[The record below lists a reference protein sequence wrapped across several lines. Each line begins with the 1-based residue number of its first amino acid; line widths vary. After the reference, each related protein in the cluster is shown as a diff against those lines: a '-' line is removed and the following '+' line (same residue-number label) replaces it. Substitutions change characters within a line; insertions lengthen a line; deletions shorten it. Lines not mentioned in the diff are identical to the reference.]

1 MAEKFLAKAH
11 HAYSKAKADE
21 LDLSPGDIIRVTN
34 DEHSSWWVGHNQMT
48 NEQGWFPSNF
58 VDRVKA
64 SSSSGG
70 KPPGS
75 KPKLKATRAVRIIK
89 AYEAIDEDDLSLQV
103 GDRVEVTKEV
113 DGWFLGTLDGQSG
126 MFPVSHAE
134 EIPADDQAGRRPLPP
149 TPGTSAR
156 RGTVSSNAPGASLPQ
171 PPASSSSPQQQQ
183 QQPQSSVP
191 PALPSR
197 NPPLP
202 PRASTDVGRMS
213 FAEENAEEARKDKKS
228 GHRISRLFGT
238 KKHKNKDKEA
248 GEPTAEQLDPVS
260 ARSMASAADEPPHRN
275 DEESDED
282 MVSPALPSRPLPQP
296 NISGA
301 AGMTSP
307 PPAARALPPIP
318 GASSAAKAPLPPV
331 PAAAPP
337 VPAAAPPVPAAAPP
351 VPSSVERRPST
362 ASQQSTGPAPG
373 APLPPSVSRSATLA
387 EEASDAGAEP
397 AIAEEN
403 ENAGDE
409 DAVEKADDEA
419 AEDAPAKVRGP
430 AKLAKIVS
438 DYEATSSEELN
449 LMSGDVVTII
459 TRGTPDEPRWK
470 GEYHG
475 KKGYFPAHVVEEIEE
490 SGELDEDAEDAA
502 AKPKGFKLA
511 AYGVQQG
518 GLGSLFA
525 GSGMPALRK
534 TTPRKTNESDD
545 SAEAPAPAAAPAIP
559 KLRSVQ
565 RPPMK
570 DEQPKEE
577 QQQPNFLAHLSRVP
591 RRSAPSDESP
601 SPAPMAAVPMLPIS
615 RKSTANSN
623 LAQEPEGDK
632 KRADDAGDVVE
643 SAREPEIERSED
655 AEPKQPEDSADI
667 VDAEDD
673 SNVPDTAADTVET
686 DASVPAEQPS
696 AAGDLDREPE
706 LDDEAKP
713 LDQPADDIDAEE
725 AEGAEVSSIS
735 SGKSSALDPVK
746 SPALAQGG
754 KRVLRRGPRQ
764 KPTAEGLKRGSEESQ
779 SQQLKSA
786 LQKDKDAPVEAEP
799 EPVRATPPP
808 PPEKPKGLAR
818 HGGPYGGPQ
827 LPTGGFKA
835 AGRVGS
841 AMASRLAALQA
852 RASGNA
858 DEEGAEEPSA
868 AAPTPR
874 SGSSSWSPPQPQPS
888 VDPTPIAKKPSYTA
902 RSSAS
907 PVAPA
912 PASSVPSE
920 WQKQVDDEHAR
931 LRGDLDRLQRT
942 SEQHTD
948 QLMAKLAAGERENQ
962 AHRQTIAA
970 LDGQVQTAT
979 AQLAALKAELA
990 KVHQAVAS
998 VGQQQKQLTAED
1010 VAAIVRS
1017 EIKSALAPVGL
1028 KNQEL
1033 ADENKK
1039 LHKMVADLRAY
1050 VDELVVDE
1058 EP

>member
-58 VDRVKA
+58 VDRIK
-64 SSSSGG
+64 SSTS

-103 GDRVEVTKEV
+103 GDRVEVSKEV

-134 EIPADDQAGRRPLPP
+134 EISADDQTAARRPLPP
-149 TPGTSAR
+149 TPGSSAR
-156 RGTVSSNAPGASLPQ
+156 RGTVGSNAPGVSLPQ
-171 PPASSSSPQQQQ
+171 QPVSASPSSQQQQ
-183 QQPQSSVP
+183 QQQSSVP

-202 PRASTDVGRMS
+202 PRASTDVSRMS
-213 FAEENAEEARKDKKS
+213 FADETNEEARKDKKS

-238 KKHKNKDKEA
+238 KKHKNKEKEA
-248 GEPTAEQLDPVS
+248 GEPTAEQLDPIS
-260 ARSMASAADEPPHRN
+260 ARSAASAADEPHRN
-275 DEESDED
+275 DEVSDED

-296 NISGA
+296 NI
-301 AGMTSP
+301 GMTSP

-318 GASSAAKAPLPPV
+318 GASGAAKAPLPPI

-351 VPSSVERRPST
+351 VPSSAERRPSSS
-362 ASQQSTGPAPG
+362 SQQSVGPAPG
-373 APLPPSVSRSATLA
+373 PPLPPSVSRSATLA
-387 EEASDAGAEP
+387 EEANDAGAEP
-397 AIAEEN
+397 AIAEEDENEDKN
-403 ENAGDE
+403 ENDE
-409 DAVEKADDEA
+409 GEAEKTDDEA

-430 AKLAKIVS
+430 AKLAKIIS

-475 KKGYFPAHVVEEIEE
+475 KKGYFPADVVEEIEE
-490 SGELDEDAEDAA
+490 SGELEDDAEDGA

-525 GSGMPALRK
+525 GNGMPALRK
-534 TTPRKTNESDD
+534 TTRKPSESED
-545 SAEAPAPAAAPAIP
+545 SVEPPAPAAAPAIP

-565 RPPMK
+565 RPAVK
-570 DEQPKEE
+570 DDQPKEE
-577 QQQPNFLAHLSRVP
+577 QQPNFLAGLSRVP
-591 RRSAPSDESP
+591 RRSVPSDESP
-601 SPAPMAAVPMLPIS
+601 SPAPLAAVPMLPIS

-623 LAQEPEGDK
+623 VVQEPESDRK
-632 KRADDAGDVVE
+632 VVE
-643 SAREPEIERSED
+643 EPAREPEV
-655 AEPKQPEDSADI
+655 EPEQVEDSADVADI
-667 VDAEDD
+667 EG
-673 SNVPDTAADTVET
+673 SPGVPDAAADTA
-686 DASVPAEQPS
+686 DADAAVPAENPS
-696 AAGDLDREPE
+696 TADDQDRE
-706 LDDEAKP
+706 LGRDDEAKP
-713 LDQPADDIDAEE
+713 VDQPADDIDGDE

-786 LQKDKDAPVEAEP
+786 LQKDKDAPMEAEP

-858 DEEGAEEPSA
+858 DEEDAEESSGAA
-868 AAPTPR
+868 AAPAPR
-874 SGSSSWSPPQPQPS
+874 STSSWSPPPQS
-888 VDPTPIAKKPSYTA
+888 SADPAPVAKKPLFTA
-902 RSSAS
+902 RSSVS

-912 PASSVPSE
+912 AAPSVSSE

-931 LRGDLDRLQRT
+931 LRSDLDRLQRT
-942 SEQHTD
+942 SSQQTEQLT
-948 QLMAKLAAGERENQ
+948 AKLAASERENQ

-979 AQLAALKAELA
+979 AQLAALKDELA

-998 VGQQQKQLTAED
+998 VGQQKQLGAGD
-1010 VAAIVRS
+1010 VAEIVRS
-1017 EIKSALAPVGL
+1017 ELKSALAPVSRQ
-1028 KNQEL
+1028 NQEL

-1039 LHKMVADLRAY
+1039 LHKMIADLRAY
-1050 VDELVVDE
+1050 VDELVVEE